1 MDKRPQD
8 HGYVVQ
14 AIPVRRGVVRRGLHP
29 ENNRGGEEIQGVVA
43 GAGGMTGVR
52 EVVGKGVT
60 GDAPPNPARRGERG
74 VGIRWQQGRRGRR
87 ALNLQIGLSCEG
99 MT

>member
-29 ENNRGGEEIQGVVA
+29 ENNRGGEDIQGVVA

-60 GDAPPNPARRGERG
+60 GDAPPNAARRGERG
-74 VGIRWQQGRRGRR
+74 LGSDGNKADGVDEPLTYRL
-87 ALNLQIGLSCEG
+87 AFPAKA
-99 MT
+99 